1 MFPRDIGGRQR
12 LQKFWVVT
20 YVKYVPMLTQVKVVE
35 QEILFSKSDMSF
47 NSHNWL
53 RPNMLL

>member
-12 LQKFWVVT
+12 LQKFWVGT

-35 QEILFSKSDMSF
+35 QEILFSKSDVF
-47 NSHNWL
+47 
-53 RPNMLL
+53 